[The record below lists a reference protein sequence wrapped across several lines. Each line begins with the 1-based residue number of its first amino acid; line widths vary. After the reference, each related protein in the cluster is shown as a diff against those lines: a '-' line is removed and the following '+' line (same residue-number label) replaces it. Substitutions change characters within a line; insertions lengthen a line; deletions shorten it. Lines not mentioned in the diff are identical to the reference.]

1 MEGKYRNKYFEGKNH
16 DIHELK
22 ELIHVLRDPDEGCS
36 WDSVQTHES
45 LEKCL
50 RDETEEVIQAVN
62 NKDDK
67 NLCEELGDIFLE
79 VLLHAEIAAER
90 GAFTL
95 DDVFNVLGD
104 KLIRRHPHIFGDEPR
119 PDTPE
124 EALAL
129 WKKVK
134 KIEKG
139 EA

>member
-16 DIHELK
+16 DINELK

-134 KIEKG
+134 RIEKG

>member
-16 DIHELK
+16 DINELK